1 MAAAAPVGPM
11 GPPDYMWV
19 SGSIVT
25 RGTLHYYDFK
35 DKAKKVEEYHVPRHA
50 PVPTRRGTEM
60 PQLVE
65 NDVDLA
71 QPPHHTQRPPQAT
84 DRPAVFVPDDPEDI
98 CLYIRVPEMNEAM
111 SNLSKTMEWFPFPML
126 WVDISRGNILQVAG
140 HGATKRTESGVWASQ
155 EHMALKG
162 PAKNQPG
169 HIKAVFTRP
178 GGVTIQHTEVS
189 GKIVTEADA
198 SVIPFYI
205 PANHYPGEIPLALRA
220 KDALRK
226 GPRETFIAGVDGTIH
241 AGVSLVGLNAGF
253 SHIIV

>member
-1 MAAAAPVGPM
+1 MAAAPVGPM

-19 SGSIVT
+19 SGNIVT
-25 RGTLHYYDFK
+25 RGTLHYYDVK
-35 DKAKKVEEYHVPRHA
+35 DNAKKVEEYHVRLRT

-65 NDVDLA
+65 NDVDFA

-84 DRPAVFVPDDPEDI
+84 DRPAVFVPDDPEGI

-111 SNLSKTMEWFPFPML
+111 STLSKTLQWFPFPML
-126 WVDISRGNILQVAG
+126 WVDVSIGNVLQVAG

-155 EHMALKG
+155 EHMAIRS
-162 PAKNQPG
+162 PPERQPG
-169 HIKAVFTRP
+169 QIMTVFTKP
-178 GGVTIQHTEVS
+178 GGVTIKHTEVS
-189 GKIVTEADA
+189 GKTVTEADA

-205 PANHYPGEIPLALRA
+205 PVHHYPGPIPLALRA
-220 KDALRK
+220 KDELRK
-226 GPRETFIAGVDGTIH
+226 GTREAFIAGVDGTIH
-241 AGVSLVGLNAGF
+241 AGVSLAGLNAAF